1 MKKHLD
7 TWNHF
12 LNESKLRVFDFDD
25 TLAVTDAD
33 VLVTRPDGTQ
43 FKLSPS
49 EYAVYEPIAEYNAAT
64 GEYINTKDEVFD
76 FSEFDRL
83 INPRQVEQVARIM
96 QKVVDAEMRDGAG
109 RKIAILTARAPAAG
123 MDIMD
128 FIQNVLNID
137 ASMFDLITLG
147 TSDPQAKKRWI
158 ENQITNLG
166 MLDVL
171 FFDDS
176 PKNIAAVDELK
187 REYPNATI
195 VTRLVNYAEDMGENK
210 DPELDHGEFQ
220 TRMRREHPRH
230 KSDLIG
236 KGGNK
241 DTGGGKGHKRAK
253 MKRSKSSPPGG
264 V

>member
-33 VLVTRPDGTQ
+33 VFVTRADGTG

-49 EYAVYEPIAEYNAAT
+49 EYAVYETVAEYNPAT
-64 GEYINTKDEVFD
+64 GEYINTEGEVFD
-76 FSEFDRL
+76 FSEFDKL
-83 INPRQVEQVARIM
+83 INPRQIEQVARIM
-96 QKVVDAEMRDGAG
+96 QKVVDAEKRDGAG

-123 MDIMD
+123 EDIMD
-128 FIQNVLNID
+128 FIENVLQID
-137 ASMFDLITLG
+137 SSMFDLVTLG
-147 TSDPQAKKRWI
+147 SSDPQHKKAWI
-158 ENQITNLG
+158 EDQITNLG
-166 MLDVL
+166 MLDIL

-187 REYPNATI
+187 REYPDATI
-195 VTRLVNYAEDMGENK
+195 VTRLVNYADDMEEGK

-220 TRMRREHPRH
+220 TRMRREHPRN
-230 KSDLIG
+230 KSDLIN
-236 KGGNK
+236 KGNNK
-241 DTGGGKGHKRAK
+241 DTGGGKGHKSAK

>member
-33 VLVTRPDGTQ
+33 VLATRADGTE

-49 EYAVYEPIAEYNAAT
+49 EYAVYEPIAEYNPAT
-64 GEYINTKDEVFD
+64 GEYINADGEVFD
-76 FSEFDRL
+76 FSEFDKL
-83 INPRQVEQVARIM
+83 INPRQIEQVARIM
-96 QKVVDAEMRDGAG
+96 QKVVDAEKRDGAG

-123 MDIMD
+123 TDIMD
-128 FIQNVLNID
+128 FLENVLKID
-137 ASMFDLITLG
+137 SSMFDLVTLG
-147 TSDPQAKKRWI
+147 SSDPQQKKAWI
-158 ENQITNLG
+158 EDQIINLG
-166 MLDVL
+166 MLDIL

-187 REYPNATI
+187 QEYPNATI
-195 VTRLVNYAEDMGENK
+195 VTRLVGYAEDMEEAK
-210 DPELDHGEFQ
+210 EPVQDHGEFQ
-220 TRMRREHPRH
+220 TRMRKQHTGH
-230 KSDLIG
+230 KKDLIG
-236 KGGNK
+236 KGDNK
-241 DTGGGKGHKRAK
+241 ETGGGKGHTNPN
-253 MKRSKSSPPGG
+253 MERSKSSPPGG

>member
-33 VLVTRPDGTQ
+33 VMVTRADGTE
-43 FKLSPS
+43 FRLSPA
-49 EYAVYEPIAEYNAAT
+49 EYAVYEPIAEYNPT
-64 GEYINTKDEVFD
+64 TREYINEKGEVFD

-109 RKIAILTARAPAAG
+109 RKIAILTARADAAAN
-123 MDIMD
+123 DIMG
-128 FIQNVLNID
+128 FIEDVLGID
-137 ASMFDLITLG
+137 GSMFEMITLG
-147 TSDPQAKKRWI
+147 TSDPYAKKEWI
-158 ENQITNLG
+158 ENEIINLG
-166 MLDVL
+166 AKDVL

-187 REYPNATI
+187 REYPEVTI
-195 VTRLVNYAEDMGENK
+195 VTRLVHYAEGMDEDK

-220 TRMRREHPRH
+220 TRMRRQHAGH
-230 KSDLIG
+230 KKDLIG
-236 KGGNK
+236 KGDNK
-241 DTGGGKGHKRAK
+241 DTGGGKGHKKPK